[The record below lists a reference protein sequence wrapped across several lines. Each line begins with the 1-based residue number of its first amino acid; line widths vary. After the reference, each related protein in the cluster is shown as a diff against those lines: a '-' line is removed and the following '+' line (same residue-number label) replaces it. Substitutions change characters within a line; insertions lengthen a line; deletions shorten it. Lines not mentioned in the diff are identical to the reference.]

1 VEQINLSILSSDDS
15 VIRHLRSLQKK
26 NNVFTICGQYE
37 KYSNIP
43 LNEHPKPALFFI
55 DDSTKS
61 QSGLFNFL
69 KVFSKYYSDTKTIV
83 YTENLDGSF
92 LKTLLSYDVRG
103 ILNKTETPVL
113 HLKNKFF
120 ETVRL
125 VNSGSCCFDNVVR
138 VTIKGLIWAKGETEN
153 PASYTLYNNVNDEA
167 IINAVKLLNLLSPKE
182 REILILIAG
191 GNQNKKIS
199 EILCID
205 VGTVKQHKNHII
217 KKLKLKSTDELIRF
231 TVLYGNEIFKLK

>member
-1 VEQINLSILSSDDS
+1 MEQINLSILSSDDL
-15 VIRHLRSLQKK
+15 VIRHLRSLQKN

-138 VTIKGLIWAKGETEN
+138 VTIKGLIWARGETEN
-153 PASYTLYNNVNDEA
+153 FPVNTLHNNVNDEA
-167 IINAVKLLNLLSPKE
+167 IANAIKLVNLLSPKE
-182 REILILIAG
+182 KEILKLIAE

-199 EILCID
+199 QILFIEAN
-205 VGTVKQHKNHII
+205 TVVQHKDKIV
-217 KKLKLKSTDELIRF
+217 KKLKLASTNELIRF
-231 TVLYGNEIFKLK
+231 AVIYRREIFDL